1 MLNSVQSL
9 ALMKQ
14 QWHATV
20 GMQGAWYQANFISR
34 CMCSVAQLQT

>member
-1 MLNSVQSL
+1 MQNSVQSL

-20 GMQGAWYQANFISR
+20 GMQGTWFHLIQ
-34 CMCSVAQLQT
+34 